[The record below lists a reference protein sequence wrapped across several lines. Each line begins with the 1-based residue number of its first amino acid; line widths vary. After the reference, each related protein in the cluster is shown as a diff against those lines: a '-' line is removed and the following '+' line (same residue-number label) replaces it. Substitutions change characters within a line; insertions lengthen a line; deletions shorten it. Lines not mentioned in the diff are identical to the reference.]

1 LPTLAHTFLSKVYNA
16 NSKDNPSYNE
26 AMKGVHRKE
35 YTKAA
40 RAKLSTLQDDL
51 DCWELVPRPAGKNVL
66 YPQLGRSNAN
76 AFPMAAS
83 RSSKPGFVL
92 VVIVRLKALTTL
104 IPGHLWYNGHQFG

>member
-1 LPTLAHTFLSKVYNA
+1 
-16 NSKDNPSYNE
+16 
-26 AMKGVHRKE
+26 MKGVHRKE

-51 DCWELVPRPAGKNVL
+51 DSWELVPRPAGKNVL

-76 AFPMAAS
+76 VFPMASS

-92 VVIVRLKALTTL
+92 VVIVRLKALTTV
-104 IPGHLWYNGHQFG
+104 IPGHLWYNGQQFG